1 MAKIEVKRLVYG
13 NSGAKVKI
21 VDGLTGTV
29 IETLECEV
37 DSQNHWY
44 TVDVPEGVDPKLVG
58 WFAQGGVFCFMEIDG
73 VEVQEFSQLPPPYP
87 KVDTSEFEQ
96 KHLDILKAAREILC
110 KDFDEVKGVYKS
122 GLLEKEEYI
131 CHAVCVSELGHWDRK
146 ADKEGFANFI
156 CQKIVESINK
166 DLDRSTCIYDASF
179 ESSNVAEWAELEELD
194 VQKFRLNWLNMII
207 AQTEKELQNEN
218 R

>member
-1 MAKIEVKRLVYG
+1 MAKIEVKRLVYENG
-13 NSGAKVKI
+13 GAQVKI
-21 VDGLTGTV
+21 VNGLTGTV

-96 KHLDILKAAREILC
+96 KHLDILKAARENLC
-110 KDFDEVKGVYKS
+110 KDFDEVKGT
-122 GLLEKEEYI
+122 LRNTLEKEEYI
-131 CHAVCVSELGHWDRK
+131 CHAVCVSTLGHWDIK
-146 ADKEGFANFI
+146 ADKEGFAAFI
-156 CQKIVESINK
+156 CKKVVGSINK

-179 ESSNVAEWAELEELD
+179 ESSNVAEWAENEELD
-194 VQKFRLNWLNMII
+194 VQKFRFKWLNTII
-207 AQTEKELQNEN
+207 EQTEKELENEN